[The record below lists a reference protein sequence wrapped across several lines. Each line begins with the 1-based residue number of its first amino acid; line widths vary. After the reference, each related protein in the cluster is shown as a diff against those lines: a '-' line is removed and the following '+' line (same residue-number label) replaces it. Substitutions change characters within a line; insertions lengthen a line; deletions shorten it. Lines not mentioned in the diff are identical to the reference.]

1 MQHDGGNLGFVPLL
15 WGAVVLPTCTEGGE
29 WPDRDEMIKIR

>member
-1 MQHDGGNLGFVPLL
+1 MTEEILVSSRSFGAA
-15 WGAVVLPTCTEGGE
+15 AVVLPTCTEGGE